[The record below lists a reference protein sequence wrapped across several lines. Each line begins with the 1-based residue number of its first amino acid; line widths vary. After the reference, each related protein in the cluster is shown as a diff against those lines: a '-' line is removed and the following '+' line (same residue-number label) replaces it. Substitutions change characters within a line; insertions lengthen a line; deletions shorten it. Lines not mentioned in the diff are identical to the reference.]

1 MGKTLSCLD
10 CDCDNPRI
18 RKIKSRK
25 ELLNH
30 LNKIDNIVKNYKLSK
45 NLLDEANKFLTMPKS
60 RLYNNKRNVDSLL
73 NKLNNYIKKES

>member
-1 MGKTLSCLD
+1 MVYFLTISKANSALDKEGNTVPISICEECGNPFLGKTLRCLD

-45 NLLDEANKFLTMPKS
+45 NLF
-60 RLYNNKRNVDSLL
+60 R
-73 NKLNNYIKKES
+73 